1 VASFGAPCTVRAC
14 AAIGFGRSE
23 TEGCVP
29 LPASRR
35 PPSRDKQQI
44 AGHFSH
50 GEATALRR
58 LAAARETTV
67 RELMAKA
74 FNLLL
79 AADRA
84 DHPSDD
90 PTHGISFD
98 ETPSAR
104 GGAAHRRF
112 GRPPSSNP

>member
-1 VASFGAPCTVRAC
+1 
-14 AAIGFGRSE
+14 
-23 TEGCVP
+23 VP
-29 LPASRR
+29 SSRR

-44 AGHFSH
+44 AGHFGH
-50 GEATALRR
+50 EEAAALKR
-58 LAAARETTV
+58 LAAVRETTV

-79 AADRA
+79 ESDRA
-84 DHPSDD
+84 EHPGEDD
-90 PTHGISFD
+90 PTKGIIFD

-112 GRPPSSNP
+112 VPPSRTET

>member
-1 VASFGAPCTVRAC
+1 MPS
-14 AAIGFGRSE
+14 
-23 TEGCVP
+23 
-29 LPASRR
+29 SRR

-50 GEATALRR
+50 EEAAALKV
-58 LAAARETTV
+58 LAAARGTTV

-84 DHPSDD
+84 EHPGEDD
-90 PTHGISFD
+90 PTSGMVFD
-98 ETPSAR
+98 EEPSAR
-104 GGAAHRRF
+104 GGAAHRHFR
-112 GRPPSSNP
+112 RPPSSNH

>member
-1 VASFGAPCTVRAC
+1 MRNPFLCRDWSWPFG
-14 AAIGFGRSE
+14 
-23 TEGCVP
+23 TEGCIP
-29 LPASRR
+29 LPSSRR

-50 GEATALRR
+50 EEAAALKL

-84 DHPSDD
+84 DHPGDD
-90 PTHGISFD
+90 PTKGISFD
-98 ETPSAR
+98 EAPSAR

-112 GRPPSSNP
+112 GRPSSSNA